1 MMTRL
6 KKNVKPNIHNNSA
19 VDNREE
25 ENVVSRN
32 NNYKKTT
39 TTTTTTTMAA
49 TTRTTIKN
57 NLHNLF
63 TCIYFFWVVCV
74 IVVVAD
80 RCCCCRCCRCRLRL
94 YFTLLC
100 TNIVLFAPFHQK
112 LEYPV
117 CTQTVLVVV
126 FVRPFQITQ
135 ANRVWMHEQAGDQE
149 RSEWRNGNDREK
161 ERERE
166 RVKWEIKWKKKLKKL
181 YGWVIVAANTY
192 RSAATF
198 YTNKCAQTRP
208 RARDRSIHSICLFRF
223 NLLSQVIVNTIY
235 CAYSLSR
242 TVPHSRSCSCTHAF
256 SRTNRSVPLSQ
267 PACRFIFSKH
277 WCNCCSVTKPHRAYI
292 DAFVWM
298 YSCTSLALYCKWW
311 DILFWICRTH

>member
-1 MMTRL
+1 ML
-6 KKNVKPNIHNNSA
+6 NQIHNNSA

-25 ENVVSRN
+25 ENVVSSN
-32 NNYKKTT
+32 NNNNSSYTKTT
-39 TTTTTTTMAA
+39 TTTTAMAA

-80 RCCCCRCCRCRLRL
+80 RCCCCCRCRLRL

-149 RSEWRNGNDREK
+149 RSEWRNGGDREEEGEVRNK
-161 ERERE
+161 MN
-166 RVKWEIKWKKKLKKL
+166 KKS
-181 YGWVIVAANTY
+181 WRN
-192 RSAATF
+192 
-198 YTNKCAQTRP
+198 
-208 RARDRSIHSICLFRF
+208 
-223 NLLSQVIVNTIY
+223 
-235 CAYSLSR
+235 
-242 TVPHSRSCSCTHAF
+242 CTDG
-256 SRTNRSVPLSQ
+256 L
-267 PACRFIFSKH
+267 
-277 WCNCCSVTKPHRAYI
+277 
-292 DAFVWM
+292 M
-298 YSCTSLALYCKWW
+298 
-311 DILFWICRTH
+311 